1 MVKDRDL
8 GLISLDSSPPCASF
22 WLFVAF
28 HILYLTVYSSFLSHE
43 YPQKIQL
50 QRSPK
55 LGLWFQCYG
64 NKNRPAKDIEAF
76 YRAQH
81 LFRTDRREKNRT
93 GSPCKVAFQNATY
106 REARKHLKTDNWRC
120 EGRGLEQEGQ
130 ERMDTWHTCR
140 VGTIPDPVPS
150 RPVDNPRDGTGF
162 FKFPIA
168 KSLVNLY
175 KLHFFKVNF
184 IRTMR
189 LRFG

>member
-93 GSPCKVAFQNATY
+93 GSPCKMAFQNANKGLASQSKTKQLPPTCSRY
-106 REARKHLKTDNWRC
+106 WIIHSSLGHFSVRSSPLQLPHLPLSSDHLYDGGSFWSKD
-120 EGRGLEQEGQ
+120 LE
-130 ERMDTWHTCR
+130 
-140 VGTIPDPVPS
+140 
-150 RPVDNPRDGTGF
+150 
-162 FKFPIA
+162 
-168 KSLVNLY
+168 
-175 KLHFFKVNF
+175 
-184 IRTMR
+184 
-189 LRFG
+189 